1 MWQPRVNLEFNRR
14 DTLPGLIA
22 ARRLKRK
29 EKNTGQL
36 QVHRQ
41 LPCYDFC
48 LEAGVGKVVTRWLNT
63 VNIFPTSSTVFIHLF
78 LPKQLSFILRGGDR
92 ERHKDGV
99 KVISG
104 SVCKVRTQDTDNFDE
119 EVKPLASAR

>member
-1 MWQPRVNLEFNRR
+1 MLPLTQSLTPV
-14 DTLPGLIA
+14 DGMKALPGLIA

-63 VNIFPTSSTVFIHLF
+63 VNIFPTSSTVFIHLTLRF
-78 LPKQLSFILRGGDR
+78 YSMDDALSILLCMDIDNNRIVSK
-92 ERHKDGV
+92 KD
-99 KVISG
+99 KLLM
-104 SVCKVRTQDTDNFDE
+104 E
-119 EVKPLASAR
+119 E

>member
-1 MWQPRVNLEFNRR
+1 MPSASSGNVTKMKE

-63 VNIFPTSSTVFIHLF
+63 VNIFPTSSTVFIHLM
-78 LPKQLSFILRGGDR
+78 R
-92 ERHKDGV
+92 
-99 KVISG
+99 
-104 SVCKVRTQDTDNFDE
+104 
-119 EVKPLASAR
+119 